1 MAITPPPT
9 PPNTGNPA
17 QLEERA
23 DAFFGWFPAFVTDFN
38 NDLPLLRG
46 RTYATR
52 GGTANAITLNTGGVA
67 LAVGMQVRWRAA
79 AVNTG
84 PVTINVDG
92 QGAIEARTVTNVALP
107 AGYIRT
113 DVDTVATYDGTRWIV
128 DRQVEAG
135 SNANGAFQRTADGTL
150 LCWGFTT
157 TSPTAETVA
166 VFPASFASSSPSDD
180 IMVTLGVNSTSTTSA
195 IAARFTGLTTTSMS
209 VSAFRADTQA
219 RIATRVTFI
228 AVGRWY

>member
-23 DAFFGWFPAFVTDFN
+23 DAFFGWFPTFVADYN
-38 NDLPLLRG
+38 GDLPLLRG
-46 RTYATR
+46 KTYATR
-52 GGTANAITLNTGGVA
+52 GGTANAITA
-67 LAVGMQVRWRAA
+67 
-79 AVNTG
+79 NTG

-92 QGAIEARTVTNVALP
+92 QGAIEARTITNVALP

-113 DVDTVATYDGTRWIV
+113 DADTVATYDGTRWIV
-128 DRQVEAG
+128 DRQIENG

-150 LCWGFTT
+150 LCWGYTT
-157 TSPTAETVA
+157 TSSTAEVVA
-166 VFPASFASSSPSDD
+166 VFPASFVTSTPADD
-180 IMVTLGVNSTSTTSA
+180 VMVTLGVNSTSTTFA
-195 IAARFTGLTTTSMS
+195 ISPRFTGMSTTGMS
-209 VSAFRADTQA
+209 VSAFSAATQN